1 MDGGWMMDR
10 WMLGGWMDGWMG
22 DVWMDDRWMVSILHS
37 PFVQYFPHLY
47 YLKECYSFIQSEYKL
62 SQPSVACSIQ

>member
-1 MDGGWMMDR
+1 
-10 WMLGGWMDGWMG
+10 MDGWMG